1 MLLISFHACEENMAN
16 VVMIGAGPVGL
27 WTALQ
32 IKKRNPHWDI
42 VVYERH
48 EQYQRSHILRLD
60 HWSLLLYGRNTK
72 DEREHQFYNEIT
84 GKQLSQI
91 MTSVADSVYIRT
103 NDLEAA
109 LKSYA
114 KDKGIRIEYLQV
126 ATPEQVM
133 QAHPECHMFIAADG
147 AHSKMRAM
155 LLGEK
160 ALDEYILQSIVEV
173 KYKVKGLA
181 VKSNLLDANQ
191 NTNHMVFE
199 YVGKEKAG
207 FSPVTLRFFL
217 DENTYKMLPEASF
230 KNPLNIDSPALPSS
244 LKEDI
249 QKYIGLRNQAGDGSF
264 CYDSGYL
271 TKLNLSLYCARKF
284 AIEVEGKAWF
294 LVGDAA
300 LGVPYFRALNSGL
313 ILGSRL
319 AQIVTSEDWPIG
331 SGIKG
336 KIAFYNFHRP
346 LHITTEFTI
355 ARGKDMALKGFN
367 MFRKLKLPM
376 MLNFPFLTKKN
387 LTDNEI
393 LEHYNKGID
402 YSCHKENEE
411 I

>member
-1 MLLISFHACEENMAN
+1 MAD
-16 VVMIGAGPVGL
+16 VVMVGAGPVGL

-48 EQYQRSHILRLD
+48 EQYQRSHVLRLD

-72 DEREHQFYNEIT
+72 DAREHQFYDEIT

-114 KDKGIRIEYLQV
+114 RDKGIRIQTRTI
-126 ATPEQVM
+126 ANPEQVM
-133 QAHPECHMFIAADG
+133 QEHPECTMFIAADG
-147 AHSKMRAM
+147 AHSKMRAS

-160 ALDEYILQSIVEV
+160 ALDEYVLQSIVEV
-173 KYKVKGLA
+173 KYKVKGSAIKANMLET
-181 VKSNLLDANQ
+181 NQ

-199 YVGKEKAG
+199 YVGREKEG

-217 DENTYKMLPEASF
+217 DEKTYKNLPDASF
-230 KNPLNIDSPALPSS
+230 KSPLAIDSPLLPQT

-249 QKYIGLRNQAGDGSF
+249 QKYIGLRTHAGDSGF
-264 CYDSGYL
+264 CHDTGFL

-284 AIEVEGKAWF
+284 AIEVDGKAWF

-319 AQIVTSEDWPIG
+319 AQILTSESWPVG

-336 KIAFYNFHRP
+336 KMGFYNFHRP

-355 ARGKDMALKGFN
+355 ARGKDMALKGFD
-367 MFRKLKLPM
+367 MFRKFKLPLT
-376 MLNFPFLTKKN
+376 LNFPFLTRKN
-387 LTDNEI
+387 LSDSEI

-402 YSCHKENEE
+402 YSCHEENQE
-411 I
+411 

>member
-1 MLLISFHACEENMAN
+1 MEVNMAD
-16 VVMIGAGPVGL
+16 VVMVGAGPVGL

-32 IKKRNPHWDI
+32 IKKRNPHCDI

-48 EQYQRSHILRLD
+48 EQYQRSHVLRLD

-72 DEREHQFYNEIT
+72 DAREHQFYDEIT

-114 KDKGIRIEYLQV
+114 RDKGISIHTQTIYN
-126 ATPEQVM
+126 PEQIM
-133 QAHPECHMFIAADG
+133 QEHPECTMFIAADG
-147 AHSKMRAM
+147 AHSKMRAS

-160 ALDEYILQSIVEV
+160 ALDEYVLQSIVEV

-181 VKSNLLDANQ
+181 IKANMLETNQ

-199 YVGKEKAG
+199 YVGREKEG

-217 DENTYKMLPEASF
+217 DEKTYKNLPDASF
-230 KNPLNIDSPALPSS
+230 KSPLAIDSPLLPQT

-249 QKYIGLRNQAGDGSF
+249 QKYIGMRTHAGDSAF
-264 CYDSGYL
+264 CYDTGFL

-284 AIEVEGKAWF
+284 AIEVDNKAWF

-319 AQIVTSEDWPIG
+319 AQILTSESWPVG

-336 KIAFYNFHRP
+336 KMAFYNFHRP

-355 ARGKDMALKGFN
+355 ARGKDMALKGFD
-367 MFRKLKLPM
+367 MFRKLKLPLT
-376 MLNFPFLTKKN
+376 LNFPFLTRKN
-387 LTDNEI
+387 LSDSEI

-402 YSCHKENEE
+402 YSCHEENQE
-411 I
+411 